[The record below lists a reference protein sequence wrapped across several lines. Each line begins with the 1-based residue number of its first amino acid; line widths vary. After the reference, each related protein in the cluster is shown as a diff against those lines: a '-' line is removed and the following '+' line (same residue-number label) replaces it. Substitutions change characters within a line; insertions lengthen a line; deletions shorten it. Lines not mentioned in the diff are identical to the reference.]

1 MWSIGVITYILLG
14 GYPPFHDDNQ
24 KALFKKIKNAEYEFH
39 EEYWSEVSEEAKD
52 LIRHLLKIN
61 PVERYTAEEALNHPW
76 VSSIAAVSAAA
87 VSTACMSDC
96 SEAERTTRGHH
107 RHNQPRDVTETK
119 PLFFVSL
126 LLQHRCCVKAT
137 SWLCAPWTRVSRS
150 SRSSTPPANS
160 RPQLKQ

>member
-39 EEYWSEVSEEAKD
+39 DEYWSEVSEEAKD

-76 VSSIAAVSAAA
+76 V
-87 VSTACMSDC
+87 
-96 SEAERTTRGHH
+96 RG
-107 RHNQPRDVTETK
+107 
-119 PLFFVSL
+119 LFTYLLFL
-126 LLQHRCCVKAT
+126 LLHEFIQKFTFVT
-137 SWLCAPWTRVSRS
+137 L
-150 SRSSTPPANS
+150 
-160 RPQLKQ
+160 